1 VKLAALMRIAAG
13 TPLAEH
19 VYVLDVVKDGR
30 AIEYAALVEIHHP
43 DYLDVGE
50 LEKIYGTVDE
60 SRRELV
66 AQLRA
71 TATDR
76 TR

>member
-1 VKLAALMRIAAG
+1 MHVDLG

-30 AIEYAALVEIHHP
+30 THEYAALVEIHHP
-43 DYLDVGE
+43 EYLRLAD
-50 LEKIYGTVDE
+50 LATIYGPADPG

-66 AQLRA
+66 ATLLA
-71 TATDR
+71 TAAER
-76 TR
+76 AR